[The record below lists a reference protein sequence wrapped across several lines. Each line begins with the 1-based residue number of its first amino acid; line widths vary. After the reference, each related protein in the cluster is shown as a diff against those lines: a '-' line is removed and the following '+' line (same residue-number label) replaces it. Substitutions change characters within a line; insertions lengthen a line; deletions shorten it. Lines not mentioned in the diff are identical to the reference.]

1 MSRAR
6 LLALTLSLAT
16 ALLVSA
22 CSKKPPVVAPEP
34 PPPPPSTTPT
44 TPPPPPPP
52 PAPAPPP
59 APKPLTDDEVFARKT
74 LEEINAAQP
83 LEDVFFAF
91 DSSELSDMART
102 ALQKNADWMKRWSST
117 RITIEGHCDS
127 RGTPEYNIGLG
138 DRRARMVADYLA
150 NLGIPAARVL
160 TVSKGEEDPFCAEE
174 SEACWSQNRR
184 GHFVITAK

>member
-6 LLALTLSLAT
+6 LLALTMTLAT

-22 CSKKPPVVAPEP
+22 CSKKPPVAAPEP

-52 PAPAPPP
+52 PAPAPAP
-59 APKPLTDDEVFARKT
+59 APKPLTDDEVFARKS
-74 LEEINAAQP
+74 LEDLNAEKP

-102 ALQKNADWMKRWSST
+102 ALQKNAEWMKRWSST

-138 DRRARMVADYLA
+138 DRRAQIVASYLTS
-150 NLGIPAARVL
+150 LGIPTARVL
-160 TVSKGEEDPFCAEE
+160 TVSKGEEDPFCAED

>member
-6 LLALTLSLAT
+6 LLALTVSLAT

-22 CSKKPPVVAPEP
+22 CSKKPPVAAPEP

-52 PAPAPPP
+52 PAPVPP
-59 APKPLTDDEVFARKT
+59 APRALTDDEVFARKS
-74 LEEINAAQP
+74 LEDLNAEKP

-91 DSSELSDMART
+91 DSSELSDMARQ
-102 ALQKNADWMKRWSST
+102 ALQKNAEWLKRWSST

-138 DRRARMVADYLA
+138 DRRAQVVASYLTS
-150 NLGIPAARVL
+150 LGVPTARVL
-160 TVSKGEEDPFCAEE
+160 TVSKGEEDPFCTEE
-174 SEACWSQNRR
+174 TEACWSQNRR